1 MGSHQLYDV
10 LDDNLAVLLP
20 ASLVNAINSSV
31 YANAPGGSPIE
42 TIPCEILQMVMKS
55 MDLETLLAFIR
66 ASKTTHAAY
75 KQAKALI
82 LHGIVE
88 HTVSKELLPIVVN
101 CFMAGSLRGLMW
113 CQRPA
118 GHNDNLPY
126 YDPNATL
133 EFIEHYISKQ
143 AMTLTLHPARFGIF
157 EATRMV
163 SIHKKLLR
171 LTHEALRVY
180 EGRYWDRNHQFVQY
194 TREEM
199 SRVLKALYLFEIVH
213 LIVSP
218 ALTPL
223 DADPRDRKV
232 RNAFWK
238 RFAPWDFEQMTH
250 VVQVFMGPMMMRSES
265 ECTRT
270 WLAEHNT
277 NTYRH
282 SPPIIT
288 PRYSNITVTKAS
300 INTTTSDA
308 AKLADMML
316 PSAVGIASPDQS
328 GDPLPSRC
336 YFSMGSMASSKLE
349 KAVTNISRSISS
361 PPQRLG

>member
-31 YANAPGGSPIE
+31 YANAHGGSPIE

-88 HTVSKELLPIVVN
+88 HTVGQELLPIVVN

-113 CQRPA
+113 SQRPA

-126 YDPNATL
+126 YDPSATL
-133 EFIEHYISKQ
+133 EFIEHYISEQ
-143 AMTLTLHPARFGIF
+143 ALTLTLHPARFGMF
-157 EATRMV
+157 EAIRMV

-171 LTHEALRVY
+171 LTHEALRVF

-250 VVQVFMGPMMMRSES
+250 VVQVFLGPMMMRSES
-265 ECTRT
+265 EGTR
-270 WLAEHNT
+270 
-277 NTYRH
+277 
-282 SPPIIT
+282 P
-288 PRYSNITVTKAS
+288 
-300 INTTTSDA
+300 
-308 AKLADMML
+308 
-316 PSAVGIASPDQS
+316 
-328 GDPLPSRC
+328 
-336 YFSMGSMASSKLE
+336 
-349 KAVTNISRSISS
+349 
-361 PPQRLG
+361 